1 MAKKGRPTSYST
13 EIADAVC
20 EEIATTDHSLAAI
33 CSRDGMSSQSMVY
46 RWLEAHEDFRERY
59 ARATTGPGISPRLR
73 TGKRFRITSTSSGR
87 A

>member
-46 RWLEAHEDFRERY
+46 RWLEAHEAEVRAGLSRRGVTQLRFESNMEQRREVFDVET
-59 ARATTGPGISPRLR
+59 AG
-73 TGKRFRITSTSSGR
+73 
-87 A
+87 